1 MPPCLVV
8 FRVAFFSVPQLVPF
22 FPGPIVYVPL
32 KYAARV
38 RPTLTRALK
47 PLSLFGDFLPFAAFP
62 LRCWQS
68 SRGGC
73 LFAEQS
79 VAFRGV
85 GHIGQ
90 LSDTDWLFL
99 WHKVRMQNN
108 SWAMYWQKWFNLM
121 QIQLEGAS
129 IKIFHIAC
137 AFKKEV
143 LQKCTWT
150 SQYRG
155 SWSQYLCIKYH
166 SPCYLL
172 VVSRCKSGEREWVQ
186 GKSQVTALPNVA
198 NPLMR
203 R

>member
-108 SWAMYWQKWFNLM
+108 TWAMYWQKWFNLM
-121 QIQLEGAS
+121 QIQVEGAS

-143 LQKCTWT
+143 QRWDLFFVRTWLGEISSCSSLT
-150 SQYRG
+150 VLPG
-155 SWSQYLCIKYH
+155 PTWV
-166 SPCYLL
+166 LL
-172 VVSRCKSGEREWVQ
+172 NKICKD
-186 GKSQVTALPNVA
+186 
-198 NPLMR
+198 
-203 R
+203 